1 MTVVV
6 SGLTT
11 DPECFIVKISSHNTR
26 TERGGGVVG
35 RKGTKRVEKTQ
46 NNIDSRKSLG

>member
-26 TERGGGVVG
+26 TEKGGG
-35 RKGTKRVEKTQ
+35 RKRTKRVEKTQ
-46 NNIDSRKSLG
+46 NNIDGKKYLG